1 MAHPFYQDP
10 EPFEA
15 KRRRKRL
22 AQQAVQGKC
31 LTYFNFTLADAVHM
45 TLSGDVLIAIKFIV
59 SLLEGSSVLLHA
71 APLSTI
77 TSGLLHTSV

>member
-15 KRRRKRL
+15 KRRSKRL

-31 LTYFNFTLADAVHM
+31 LTYFNFSLADAVHV
-45 TLSGDVLIAIKFIV
+45 TLSGDVFTAIKFIV
-59 SLLEGSSVLLHA
+59 SLLEGS
-71 APLSTI
+71 
-77 TSGLLHTSV
+77 